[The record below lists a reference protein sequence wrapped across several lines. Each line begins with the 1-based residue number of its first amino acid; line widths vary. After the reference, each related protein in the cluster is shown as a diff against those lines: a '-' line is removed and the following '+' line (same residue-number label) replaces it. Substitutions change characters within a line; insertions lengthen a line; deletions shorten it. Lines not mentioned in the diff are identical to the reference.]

1 MTPDER
7 LEAAARAWLEHC
19 DSVFPTSLPGRWED
33 VAAML
38 RNAYLGRAKTA
49 LAAAY
54 PELTAGTHWLAP
66 REMTREMAAD
76 SLAAMVRDIADRVGP
91 PPPDTPENAF
101 KRGLII
107 GACSRTTYE
116 LRAAWSAARDAYLR
130 EGGK

>member
-19 DSVFPTSLPGRWED
+19 DSVLPTSLPGRWED

-66 REMTREMAAD
+66 MEMTKGMVKAVYDKFAA
-76 SLAAMVRDIADRVGP
+76 LNVVY
-91 PPPDTPENAF
+91 PED
-101 KRGLII
+101 
-107 GACSRTTYE
+107 
-116 LRAAWSAARDAYLR
+116 AWSAARDAYLK
-130 EGGK
+130 EGGNGG